1 MISKMKTML
10 LSSFQPLRPTTSSTI
25 LLRSGDEMSSPAST
39 SVGTVHE
46 TLAFV
51 SGRLLRS

>member
-10 LSSFQPLRPTTSSTI
+10 LSFFQPSRPTTSSTI
-25 LLRSGDEMSSPAST
+25 LLRSGDEMSASAST